1 MTKNKFI
8 AVVQQY
14 IEKGNCYIHKDREIL
29 LDFKKSGGTKEVA
42 KKLLEEL
49 ASELSDNETL
59 QDRVYDILD
68 IVTGWC
74 SAEVRVW
81 K

>member
-1 MTKNKFI
+1 MTNNTFI
-8 AVVQQY
+8 KAVQQY
-14 IEKGNCYIHKDREIL
+14 TEEGNCTINKDREL
-29 LDFKKSGGTKEVA
+29 LLAFKKSGGTKETA

-49 ASELSDNETL
+49 AEDVSDNETL

-74 SAEVRVW
+74 SAEVKVW

>member
-1 MTKNKFI
+1 MTDKEFI
-8 AVVQQY
+8 KTVTDY
-14 IEKGNCYIHKDREIL
+14 IESGNFHIQQEREIL
-29 LDFKKSGGTKEVA
+29 LTFKNAGGKQETA

-49 ASELSDNETL
+49 ASQLPDNGPK
-59 QDRVYDILD
+59 QDIVYDILD

-74 SAEVRVW
+74 SGDVRVW

>member
-1 MTKNKFI
+1 MTDKEFI
-8 AVVQQY
+8 KTVTDY
-14 IEKGNCYIHKDREIL
+14 IENGNFHIQQEREIL
-29 LDFKKSGGTKEVA
+29 LTFKNAGGKQETA

-49 ASELSDNETL
+49 ASQLPDNGPK
-59 QDRVYDILD
+59 QDIVYDILD

-74 SAEVRVW
+74 SGDVRVW